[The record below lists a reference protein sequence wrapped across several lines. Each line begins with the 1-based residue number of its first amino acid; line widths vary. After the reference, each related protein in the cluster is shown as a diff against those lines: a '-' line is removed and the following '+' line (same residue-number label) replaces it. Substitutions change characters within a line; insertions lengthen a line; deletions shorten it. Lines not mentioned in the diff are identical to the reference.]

1 MDIISRAEWGACPP
15 ESRSTVPWSKRTV
28 FMGHYSAASATQT
41 PRQIQDY
48 HMRVK
53 GWSDI
58 GYNFLVNSI
67 TGVIYEGRGWNVL
80 GAHCQGHNT
89 EAIGVCIIGKD
100 QPGRQDVSDAA
111 RRAFKWLYDEAN
123 DRKGKR
129 LQLLGHRD
137 RGNTSCPGDEIY
149 TWLHAG
155 LPIVGASTPAPHPKP
170 PAAGKPAP
178 GTATAFPLPA
188 GWYFGPAS
196 GPDYSVSGL
205 HERYFKGRTDRAWL
219 REWVTQLGRRGWSI
233 GQGKRW
239 LGGAGND
246 GIYGPE
252 YGALAIAFQA
262 DQDLRQD
269 GLIGKNTWDAAY
281 RNPMR

>member
-1 MDIISRAEWGACPP
+1 MDIISRAEWGARPP

-58 GYNFLVNSI
+58 GYNFLINSI
-67 TGVIYEGRGWNVL
+67 SGVIYEGRGWTTL
-80 GAHCQGHNT
+80 GAHCSGHNT

-111 RRAFKWLYDEAN
+111 RRAFKWLYEQAN

-149 TWLHAG
+149 AWLHAG
-155 LPIVGASTPAPHPKP
+155 LPTVGGSTPAPAKP

-178 GTATAFPLPA
+178 GTPIAFPLPA

-196 GPDYSVSGL
+196 GPDYSVSGKY
-205 HERYFKGRTDRAWL
+205 ERYFKGRTDRAWL
-219 REWVTQLGRRGWSI
+219 REWATQLGRRGWSI

-239 LGGAGND
+239 LGDAGND

-252 YGALAIAFQA
+252 YTALAEAFQR
-262 DQDLRQD
+262 DQRLRVD
-269 GLIGKNTWDAAY
+269 GLIGVATWDAAFK
-281 RNPMR
+281 NPVT

>member
-1 MDIISRAEWGACPP
+1 MDIISRAEWGARAP
-15 ESRSTVPWSKRTV
+15 ESRFTVPWSKRTG

-58 GYNFLVNSI
+58 GYNFLINSV
-67 TGVIYEGRGWNVL
+67 TGLLYEGRGWNVL
-80 GAHCQGHNT
+80 GAHCAGHNT

-100 QPGRQDVSDAA
+100 QAGRQDVSDAA
-111 RRAFKWLYDEAN
+111 RRAFKWLYEEAN

-149 TWLHAG
+149 AWLHAG
-155 LPIVGASTPAPHPKP
+155 LPIVGRSTPAPSKP

-178 GTATAFPLPA
+178 GTPITFPLPA
-188 GWYFGPAS
+188 GWYFGPSS

-205 HERYFKGRTDRAWL
+205 HERYFRSRTDRYWL
-219 REWVTQLGRRGWSI
+219 QQWAIQLGRRGWSI
-233 GQGKRW
+233 GKGKTW

-252 YGALAIAFQA
+252 YRALAIAFQD
-262 DQDLRQD
+262 DQGLRQD

-281 RNPMR
+281 HNPVR

>member
-1 MDIISRAEWGACPP
+1 MDIISRAEWGARPP
-15 ESRSTVPWSKRTV
+15 ESRSTVPWSQRTV

-58 GYNFLVNSI
+58 GYNFLINSV
-67 TGVIYEGRGWNVL
+67 TGLLYEGRGWNVL
-80 GAHCQGHNT
+80 GAHCAGHNT

-100 QPGRQDVSDAA
+100 QAGRQDVSDAA
-111 RRAFKWLYDEAN
+111 RRAFKWLYEEAN

-137 RGNTSCPGDEIY
+137 RGSTSCPGDEIY
-149 TWLHAG
+149 AWLHAR
-155 LPIVGASTPAPHPKP
+155 LPVVGGSTPAPSKP
-170 PAAGKPAP
+170 PAGSKPAP
-178 GTATAFPLPA
+178 GTPIAFPLPA

-196 GPDYSVSGL
+196 GPAYSVSGA
-205 HERYFKGRTDRAWL
+205 HERYFRSHTDRYWL
-219 REWVTQLGRRGWSI
+219 QQWATQLGRRGWSI
-233 GQGKRW
+233 GKGKTW
-239 LGGAGND
+239 LGDTGND

-252 YGALAIAFQA
+252 YRALAIAFQA
-262 DQDLRQD
+262 DQHLTQD

-281 RNPMR
+281 HNPVR